1 MKKKLLVLG
10 DSHAYA
16 FAHSKKFEITFTNY
30 KWEVL
35 TVQGATVSGLANPNS
50 KTQALPKFMDKV
62 ESEAWDTVLLLIG
75 EVDLGFVIW
84 FRADKYQSKVDD
96 MFAQTQLEFE
106 KFIFLLKG
114 KCKNLVIIS
123 VPLPTISDDSQQ
135 GVVANQRKSITAS
148 QRERTE
154 LTLKFNLNIKKFC
167 EISSISF
174 LDLDS
179 DSLGDNGLVKNTLL
193 NEKLTDHHYNKKEY
207 IALLTK
213 HLSNVLLN
221 E

>member
-1 MKKKLLVLG
+1 
-10 DSHAYA
+10 
-16 FAHSKKFEITFTNY
+16 
-30 KWEVL
+30 
-35 TVQGATVSGLANPNS
+35 
-50 KTQALPKFMDKV
+50 MDKV